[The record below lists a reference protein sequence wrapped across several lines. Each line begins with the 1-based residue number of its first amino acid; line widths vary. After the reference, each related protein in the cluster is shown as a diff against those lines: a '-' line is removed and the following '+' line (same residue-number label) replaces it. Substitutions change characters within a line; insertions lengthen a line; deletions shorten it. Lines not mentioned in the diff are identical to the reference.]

1 MELYHATRSHFT
13 DFAPRPAWFSLNEKD
28 ALGWLTNGGGRQ
40 IIARYVGGAIADVKD
55 CERLAKRVW
64 PDEDLIYS
72 MFDENVHEF
81 DDNEVRA
88 FIALL
93 QAEGFDAAYIEDYD
107 PNNFEVGTST
117 SLAVFRPDLHVVF

>member
-1 MELYHATRSHFT
+1 MNVYHATRIHFT
-13 DFAPRPAWFSLNEKD
+13 KFAARTTWFSLNEKD
-28 ALGWLTNGGGRQ
+28 ALGWLTNGGGHQ
-40 IIARYVGGAIADVKD
+40 IVARYVGGTIASQED
-55 CERLAKRVW
+55 CAALAKRVW

-81 DDNEVRA
+81 DADEIRA

-93 QAEGFDAAYIEDYD
+93 QAEGFDAAYIKDYD